1 MGCCVGCEMTRL
13 TLEELAEMS
22 MTDDW
27 RCVGWTA
34 INDDGYAMIKA
45 VDHDVR
51 GVVRD
56 AVCRAVWDVEEEMR

>member
-1 MGCCVGCEMTRL
+1 MGSSERDNMARL

-56 AVCRAVWDVEEEMR
+56 VVCRAVWDVAEEMR